1 MSMISTGIAI
11 PVSQELQME
20 NNGVETII
28 DSFGRENI
36 KIGKFF
42 QRSLNFSKIYFFIA
56 HVVQYST
63 FTCFHIVFCT
73 GDMVLTPEQYREI
86 TISNESA
93 SGRGIA
99 PNKMINKKW
108 NIPVPGQPNMVGVP
122 YTINRGFTAGQRKT
136 ILDAMK
142 EIQKHTCIR

>member
-1 MSMISTGIAI
+1 
-11 PVSQELQME
+11 ME

-36 KIGKFF
+36 KIG
-42 QRSLNFSKIYFFIA
+42 
-56 HVVQYST
+56 
-63 FTCFHIVFCT
+63 
-73 GDMVLTPEQYREI
+73 DMVLTPEQYREI
-86 TISNESA
+86 TYSNESA

-99 PNKMINKKW
+99 PNEKINKKW
-108 NIPVPGQPNMVGVP
+108 NISVPGQPNMDGVP

-142 EIQKHTCIR
+142 EIQKHTSIRFLSNEDRRYNNFVRVLPGKGCSSHY

>member
-42 QRSLNFSKIYFFIA
+42 SKI
-56 HVVQYST
+56 
-63 FTCFHIVFCT
+63 
-73 GDMVLTPEQYREI
+73 LE
-86 TISNESA
+86 
-93 SGRGIA
+93 
-99 PNKMINKKW
+99 
-108 NIPVPGQPNMVGVP
+108 
-122 YTINRGFTAGQRKT
+122 
-136 ILDAMK
+136 L
-142 EIQKHTCIR
+142 